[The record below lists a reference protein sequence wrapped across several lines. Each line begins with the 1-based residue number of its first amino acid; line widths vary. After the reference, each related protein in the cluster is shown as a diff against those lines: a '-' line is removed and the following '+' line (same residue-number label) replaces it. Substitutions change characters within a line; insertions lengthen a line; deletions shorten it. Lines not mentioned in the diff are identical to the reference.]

1 MTQQN
6 SMLVLRA
13 SRLLIVLATMAMM
26 FWTFGTANATTSDKD
41 GDGLLNGQER
51 NVTHTSPVKVDT
63 DGDHIKNGNEDDE
76 DDNADDQ
83 GEDEQ

>member
-41 GDGLLNGQER
+41 DDGLLTGQER

-63 DGDHIKNGNEDDE
+63 VSFLLIGDL
-76 DDNADDQ
+76 
-83 GEDEQ
+83 